1 MEDAAKSDNFC
12 ANDLLYF
19 ADFKRKTSALT
30 GVIAVCERFYSADS
44 ILEAKKTFFDLDCV
58 QTKQNRDGLRFVNR
72 RGENATKTN
81 LEDLIL
87 AMNKCDNDD
96 VLMPTFVSTD
106 FANVPHEDSG
116 NVSLGQLLNML
127 VDMKRQISKLEKR
140 LPLNSAPSH
149 STDPVM
155 THEITA
161 AMSPMMMTSATMVA
175 STASTIT
182 HDASAAS
189 TTTAAASAASTTTAA
204 ASMATT
210 TTTTASTASTTMALA
225 ASVSN
230 STSAP
235 TAVQTASSSEQTIP
249 KTAVS
254 DAAPNESA
262 LAPASG
268 SEMNWSVAARRPR
281 RQQPSIRSAEER
293 VKSNFTRKRETV
305 IGKKPSS
312 GEMSWGGAN
321 LTVPCYIGQVDF
333 SVSADMIKADL
344 INRGIDVI
352 DISENITRHKLYKS
366 FKLVVKKT
374 DFGVLYSPDAWPEG
388 IVFRRFHPPKERTD
402 AGHENALAIPL

>member
-30 GVIAVCERFYSADS
+30 DVIAVCERFYSADS

-58 QTKQNRDGLRFVNR
+58 QTKQNKDGLRFVNR
-72 RGENATKTN
+72 RGENATRTN

-106 FANVPHEDSG
+106 FANVPHDDSG

-140 LPLNSAPSH
+140 LPLNSSPSH
-149 STDPVM
+149 PTDPVLAHEM
-155 THEITA
+155 TVVTTPVM
-161 AMSPMMMTSATMVA
+161 MS
-175 STASTIT
+175 
-182 HDASAAS
+182 
-189 TTTAAASAASTTTAA
+189 TTAAAVSTASMMTHNASATSTTAA
-204 ASMATT
+204 ALAASTTT
-210 TTTTASTASTTMALA
+210 TTTTASTTSATMALA
-225 ASVSN
+225 ASGSN
-230 STSAP
+230 PASAT
-235 TAVQTASSSEQTIP
+235 TAVPMAPSSEQTIP
-249 KTAVS
+249 KTAVP

-262 LAPASG
+262 PASAQS
-268 SEMNWSVAARRPR
+268 SEMNWSIAARRPR
-281 RQQPSIRSAEER
+281 RQQPSIRSSEER